1 MQRAIFLGLA
11 LLIGAALAVQA
22 GINAQLRVFAGSPF
36 RSAMISVAVSTTA
49 LLVIILVD
57 PSREGPMLL
66 ARAPWWIYT
75 GGLLGAFVV
84 CGSLMLAPRLGA
96 ATLSIGIICGQLV
109 TALLLDQFG
118 LVGYKV
124 VALSPTRIVGALLL
138 GAAVYLIQ
146 RG

>member
-1 MQRAIFLGLA
+1 MQRAIFLALA

-49 LLVIILVD
+49 LLIIILVD
-57 PSREGPMLL
+57 PSREGPLL
-66 ARAPWWIYT
+66 LTRAPWWGYT

-124 VALSPTRIVGALLL
+124 VTISPTRIVGALLL